1 ILAVLFALAY
11 RPPAAVAQMRAPQPL
26 TWTPCDDVADA
37 ECAFIKVPVDHAR
50 PYGATFALRLGRLP
64 ALDPALRHGV
74 LLFTPG
80 GPGVG
85 FTPCLG
91 GALRPARHMDE
102 LRRQWAVVPFAPR
115 GVGRTNPIR
124 CAPAAVPPVIAPFDH
139 PPSSAEFEAIRR
151 ANATFLQSCVEATGE
166 LIYFLSSMDTAEDI
180 ERIRQALSP

>member
-1 ILAVLFALAY
+1 CPLSAVLILAVLFALAY

-64 ALDPALRHGV
+64 ALDPALRQGV

-85 FTPCLG
+85 ISPFSGERTSAARG
-91 GALRPARHMDE
+91 ISTSFGASGT
-102 LRRQWAVVPFAPR
+102 W
-115 GVGRTNPIR
+115 
-124 CAPAAVPPVIAPFDH
+124 
-139 PPSSAEFEAIRR
+139 
-151 ANATFLQSCVEATGE
+151 
-166 LIYFLSSMDTAEDI
+166 
-180 ERIRQALSP
+180 